1 MGRGT
6 DFSFEAYGSPYFAS
20 LTGADFSFVPQSMPG
35 ATNPPFLGEKCWGV
49 DLRTKPLNEIWLNGC
64 DVSYLADAY
73 QMAKSAGKTAE
84 FWGKSW
90 GNSRFW
96 SDLLSGSSKLREQI
110 TAGVPAERI

>member
-1 MGRGT
+1 MA
-6 DFSFEAYGSPYFAS
+6 SFDT
-20 LTGADFSFVPQSMPG
+20 LV
-35 ATNPPFLGEKCWGV
+35 V
-49 DLRTKPLNEIWLNGC
+49 DMQDVGLRYYTYYIALY
-64 DVSYLADAY
+64 YLMDAY

-110 TAGVPAERI
+110 TAGGPAERIKAGWQSDIARFKKQRKPYLLYEETDKAIETL

>member
-1 MGRGT
+1 
-6 DFSFEAYGSPYFAS
+6 
-20 LTGADFSFVPQSMPG
+20 MPG

-110 TAGVPAERI
+110 TGGVPAERIKAGWQSDIARFKKQRKPYLLYEEIDKAIETL